1 MTKKSNTDSKE
12 KYIEYIE
19 SILSQMPDFDESKK
33 LLIDG
38 LKKFMPDYSPNSLK
52 SIDFD
57 RTLIEFENWLVQ
69 TITNDPI
76 PSSVKSIWLGLH
88 DNSKDE
94 TAGSPEIQLQLIGSK
109 FLPENK
115 PNDWFKND
123 LWDASGKNSEIK
135 AFKTISNTI
144 KNYLEL
150 QPIIMNYLMMLLAI
164 ILIQNGFDLIKHEFL
179 IYQNSIVVGCGFDDG
194 DKYIVGAITEDGF
207 IHAQTKDL

>member
-1 MTKKSNTDSKE
+1 MAKKQNTDNKE
-12 KYIEYIE
+12 KFKEYIE
-19 SILSQMPDFDESKK
+19 SIIAKKPDFDDSKK

-38 LKKFMPDYSPNSLK
+38 IKKFMPDYNPSSLK
-52 SIDFD
+52 SVDFD

-76 PSSVKSIWLGLH
+76 PSSVKSIWLGLN

-94 TAGSPEIQLQLIGSK
+94 TGGAPEIQLQLVGSK

-123 LWDASGKNSEIK
+123 LWDATGKNSEIK
-135 AFKTISNTI
+135 ALKTISNTI
-144 KNYLEL
+144 KNYQEM
-150 QPIIMNYLMMLLAI
+150 QPIITNFLMLMLSI

-179 IYQNSIVVGCGFDDG
+179 IYQKKLVIGCGFENG
-194 DKYIVGAITEDGF
+194 DRYIVGYLNEDGVSP
-207 IHAQTKDL
+207 IG

>member
-1 MTKKSNTDSKE
+1 MAKKTNTESKE
-12 KYIEYIE
+12 KYKEYIE
-19 SILSQMPDFDESKK
+19 NIVAKKPDFDESKK

-38 LKKFMPDYSPNSLK
+38 IKKFMPDYNPSSLK
-52 SIDFD
+52 SVDFD

-76 PSSVKSIWLGLH
+76 PSSVKSIWLGLN

-94 TAGSPEIQLQLIGSK
+94 TGAAPEIQLQLIGSK

-135 AFKTISNTI
+135 ALKTISNTI
-144 KNYLEL
+144 KNYQEL
-150 QPIIMNYLMMLLAI
+150 QPIIVNYLMLALSI

-179 IYQNSIVVGCGFDDG
+179 IYQKKLVVGCGSENG
-194 DKYIVGAITEDGF
+194 DKYIVGNLTEDG
-207 IHAQTKDL
+207 ICLIGS

>member
-1 MTKKSNTDSKE
+1 MAKKTNTDSKE
-12 KYIEYIE
+12 KYKEYIE
-19 SILSQMPDFDESKK
+19 NVISSKPDFDESKK

-38 LKKFMPDYSPNSLK
+38 IKKFMPDYNPNSLK
-52 SIDFD
+52 SVDFD

-76 PSSVKSIWLGLH
+76 PSSVKSIWLGLN

-94 TAGSPEIQLQLIGSK
+94 TGGAPEIQLQLIGSK

-123 LWDASGKNSEIK
+123 LWDATGKNSEIK
-135 AFKTISNTI
+135 ALKTISNTI
-144 KNYLEL
+144 KNYQEL
-150 QPIIMNYLMMLLAI
+150 QPIIFNYLMIFLSV

-179 IYQNSIVVGCGFDDG
+179 IYQKKIIIGCGFENG
-194 DKYIVGAITEDGF
+194 DKYIVGALTEDGVVQ
-207 IHAQTKDL
+207 A